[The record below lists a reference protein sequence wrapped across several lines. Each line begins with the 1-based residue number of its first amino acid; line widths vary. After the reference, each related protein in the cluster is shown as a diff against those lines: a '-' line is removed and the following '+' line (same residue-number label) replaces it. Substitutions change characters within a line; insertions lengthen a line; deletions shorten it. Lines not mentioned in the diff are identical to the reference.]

1 MGSENRAL
9 VVAVV
14 PLFSCRGSKHTV
26 STFVHDTIFVKN
38 AEEKAMLCCNVKALK
53 EIFYIIV
60 VVAGGEIR
68 RLTDGVTFVPG
79 LSHGKYPG
87 LL

>member
-26 STFVHDTIFVKN
+26 STFVHDTIFVKEN

-60 VVAGGEIR
+60 VVAGGR
-68 RLTDGVTFVPG
+68 GR
-79 LSHGKYPG
+79 
-87 LL
+87 